1 VVVVGGGGGG
11 HGVVVGGGGH
21 GVVVSTNGAGGGHGG
36 TNGFG
41 TYGTS
46 GTNGTFGTYGMNG
59 TFLTTL
65 MHGWAAVLLR
75 QQVRR
80 LIIRGLRTY
89 GMNPH
94 GTRRLIGRLMHGP
107 ENGLTEKLRLYPL
120 HGVDLS
126 VLNWMLR
133 ASISPTRR
141 ARTITNFMLLA
152 VCILSNL

>member
-1 VVVVGGGGGG
+1 MVVVGGGGG
-11 HGVVVGGGGH
+11 HGVVGGGGGH

-41 TYGTS
+41 TYGIS
-46 GTNGTFGTYGMNG
+46 GTYGTFGTYGMNG
-59 TFLTTL
+59 TFLMTL
-65 MHGWAAVLLR
+65 MHGWADLLR

-80 LIIRGLRTY
+80 LITRGLRTY

-107 ENGLTEKLRLYPL
+107 DHGLTEKLELYLL

-126 VLNWMLR
+126 VEFDFCF
-133 ASISPTRR
+133 I
-141 ARTITNFMLLA
+141 
-152 VCILSNL
+152 